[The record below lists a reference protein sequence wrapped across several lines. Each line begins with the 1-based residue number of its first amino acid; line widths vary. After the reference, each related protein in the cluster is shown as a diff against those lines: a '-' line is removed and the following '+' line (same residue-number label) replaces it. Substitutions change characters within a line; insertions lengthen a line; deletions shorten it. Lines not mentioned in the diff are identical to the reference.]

1 MIEIDQIL
9 QEKMRSLGEATY
21 KVFLCSEVIH
31 HWNELLDENISAQVK
46 PVTIEH
52 GVLFVN
58 VENSA
63 FKDQLKFYAE
73 EIIDAINENFG
84 KEEPL
89 VKEIRLA
96 AGYQIANMPPEK
108 ESPAQVE
115 EPAGKLE
122 KIILTDEEIK
132 RCEEE
137 AGKISNETLRA
148 TVLETLL
155 SQAKLQKL
163 QLENGWHKCAKCG
176 TLCPPNEIFC
186 EVCRIKAR
194 ETMVN
199 ELFKIFYNEPCLKA
213 QDAQKLLLKK
223 MPHMREECSL
233 PAVESARTSLIQKIA
248 SHIRFGD
255 EESDEV
261 LKLVMLEKRLP
272 SDKITPA
279 IIKRTL
285 YDMQFNLSETPKFPR
300 RS

>member
-9 QEKMRSLGEATY
+9 QEKMRSLGEENY
-21 KVFLCSEVIH
+21 KRFLCNGVLY
-31 HWNELLDENISAQVK
+31 HWDELVDENISAQVK

-73 EIIDAINENFG
+73 EIIDAINENFAE
-84 KEEPL
+84 EEPL

-96 AGYQIANMPPEK
+96 TGYQIANMPPEK
-108 ESPAQVE
+108 KSPAQVE
-115 EPAGKLE
+115 EPADKLE

-137 AGKISNETLRA
+137 AGKISNETLRS

-155 SQAKLQKL
+155 SQAKLNKY
-163 QLENGWHKCAKCG
+163 QLKNGWHKCAECE
-176 TLCPPNEIFC
+176 TLCPPKEIFC

-194 ETMVN
+194 EAMVN
-199 ELFKIFYNEPCLKA
+199 ELFKIFYDEPCLKT

-255 EESDEV
+255 EESPEV

-272 SDKITPA
+272 PDKITPA